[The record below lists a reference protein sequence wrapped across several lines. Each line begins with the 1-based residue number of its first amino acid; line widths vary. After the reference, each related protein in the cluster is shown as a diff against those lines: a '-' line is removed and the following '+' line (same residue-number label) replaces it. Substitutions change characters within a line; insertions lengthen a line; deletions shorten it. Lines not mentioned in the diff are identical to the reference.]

1 MFKFFNRKKKVKILV
16 VVNGDASIPVVYCS
30 KIDVKMEVEVRID
43 VKMEV
48 EVRVACN
55 SLGIAVT
62 EKDFKSIIDTLCHGE
77 AYWLNETWG
86 FQVIEV
92 EV

>member
-16 VVNGDASIPVVYCS
+16 VVNGDASVPVVYRS
-30 KIDVKMEVEVRID
+30 KIDVKMEVE
-43 VKMEV
+43 KMEV

>member
-16 VVNGDASIPVVYCS
+16 VVNGDASVPVVYCS
-30 KIDVKMEVEVRID
+30 KIDF
-43 VKMEV
+43 KMEV

-62 EKDFKSIIDTLCHGE
+62 EKDFKSIIDTLYHGE

>member
-16 VVNGDASIPVVYCS
+16 VVNGDASVPVVYRS
-30 KIDVKMEVEVRID
+30 KIDVKMEVEVR
-43 VKMEV
+43 KMEV

-77 AYWLNETWG
+77 TYWLNETWG

>member
-1 MFKFFNRKKKVKILV
+1 M
-16 VVNGDASIPVVYCS
+16 VNGDASVPVVYRS
-30 KIDVKMEVEVRID
+30 KIDVKMEAE
-43 VKMEV
+43 KMEV

>member
-16 VVNGDASIPVVYCS
+16 VVNGDASVPVVYRS
-30 KIDVKMEVEVRID
+30 KIDFKMEVEVG
-43 VKMEV
+43 
-48 EVRVACN
+48 VACN

-62 EKDFKSIIDTLCHGE
+62 EKDFKSIIDALCHGE
-77 AYWLNETWG
+77 TYWLNETWG

>member
-16 VVNGDASIPVVYCS
+16 VVNGDASVPIDYCS
-30 KIDVKMEVEVRID
+30 KIDF
-43 VKMEV
+43 KMEV

>member
-16 VVNGDASIPVVYCS
+16 VVNGDASVPVEYYS
-30 KIDVKMEVEVRID
+30 KIDVKMEVE
-43 VKMEV
+43 KMEV

>member
-16 VVNGDASIPVVYCS
+16 VVNGDSSVPVDYYS
-30 KIDVKMEVEVRID
+30 KIDI
-43 VKMEV
+43 KMEV

-55 SLGIAVT
+55 SLGIAMT
-62 EKDFKSIIDTLCHGE
+62 EKDFKNIIDALYHRET
-77 AYWLNETWG
+77 YWLNETWG

>member
-16 VVNGDASIPVVYCS
+16 VVNGDASVAVEYYS
-30 KIDVKMEVEVRID
+30 KIDVKID

-55 SLGIAVT
+55 ILGIAVT
-62 EKDFKSIIDTLCHGE
+62 EKDFKSIIDMLCHGE
-77 AYWLNETWG
+77 TYWLNETWG

>member
-16 VVNGDASIPVVYCS
+16 VVNGDASVPVVYCS
-30 KIDVKMEVEVRID
+30 KIDFKMEVG
-43 VKMEV
+43 
-48 EVRVACN
+48 VRVACN

>member
-16 VVNGDASIPVVYCS
+16 VVNGDASVPVVYRS
-30 KIDVKMEVEVRID
+30 KIDF
-43 VKMEV
+43 KMEV

>member
-16 VVNGDASIPVVYCS
+16 VVNGDASVPVVYCS
-30 KIDVKMEVEVRID
+30 KIDVKMEVE
-43 VKMEV
+43 KMEV

-77 AYWLNETWG
+77 TYWLNETWG

>member
-1 MFKFFNRKKKVKILV
+1 MFNFFNRKKKVKILV
-16 VVNGDASIPVVYCS
+16 VVNGDASVPVDYYS
-30 KIDVKMEVEVRID
+30 KVDVG
-43 VKMEV
+43 MEV

-55 SLGIAVT
+55 SLAIAT
-62 EKDFKSIIDTLCHGE
+62 AEKEIKNIVDTLCHGE
-77 AYWLNETWG
+77 TYWLNETWG

>member
-16 VVNGDASIPVVYCS
+16 VVNGDASVPVVYYS
-30 KIDVKMEVEVRID
+30 KID

>member
-16 VVNGDASIPVVYCS
+16 VVNGDASVPIDYYS
-30 KIDVKMEVEVRID
+30 KIDF
-43 VKMEV
+43 KMEV

-77 AYWLNETWG
+77 TYWLNETWG